1 MWLKNKS
8 ATNKKEQSIS
18 VRNSTIHFKYEHLH
32 FSLFS
37 ERSFVPK
44 SKDIPESEN
53 VVMLFGGLTLL
64 ISSRNLSQDFPITFG
79 LNKETLYTHHVEK
92 LHRTYV
98 GKTLNFCKNIV
109 GIERNGKWRTK
120 FSKLKSFK
128 TFKAYN
134 INHNSN

>member
-1 MWLKNKS
+1 M
-8 ATNKKEQSIS
+8 
-18 VRNSTIHFKYEHLH
+18 
-32 FSLFS
+32 
-37 ERSFVPK
+37 
-44 SKDIPESEN
+44 
-53 VVMLFGGLTLL
+53 

-109 GIERNGKWRTK
+109 GIERNGKWGTK

-134 INHNSN
+134 INHNSKLVYGVICSRYVHYTQCIANSNK